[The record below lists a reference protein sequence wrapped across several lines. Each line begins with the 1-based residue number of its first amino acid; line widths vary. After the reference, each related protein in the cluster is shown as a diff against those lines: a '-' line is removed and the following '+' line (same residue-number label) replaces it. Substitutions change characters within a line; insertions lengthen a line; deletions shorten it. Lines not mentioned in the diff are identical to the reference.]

1 MNVWRF
7 DRRVGAMSVR
17 RLFPQKWR
25 LFPQHRRF
33 VMPWRNLVRVVGRG
47 SVLVLSL
54 VLPACSLSDTVESGQ
69 AADAIQTPTSSVVTA
84 ADIPSDIF
92 EDSWARLPLLQR
104 ETLDADGQ
112 RAYDVIVNPDS
123 RYATGLRGPFGMLA
137 YSPLMAEHV
146 FPASTYLRFGTEKD
160 QRLTELVI
168 LATAREVRSQYEWT
182 SHEPAGERAGLEAE
196 IIDLVKRRADLDTV
210 GEISGLGEQERTI
223 IAYVR
228 EVMSEEKVTS
238 ATFDR
243 ARELFGERGVAN
255 LAGLVGYYGLINITL
270 KTFDVQLAPGR
281 TRLLPDLW

>member
-1 MNVWRF
+1 MW
-7 DRRVGAMSVR
+7 GS
-17 RLFPQKWR
+17 
-25 LFPQHRRF
+25 
-33 VMPWRNLVRVVGRG
+33 LVRVDGAVWVVTL
-47 SVLVLSL
+47 SACAVLAFS
-54 VLPACSLSDTVESGQ
+54 ACSFSDAGESAQ
-69 AADAIQTPTSSVVTA
+69 ATGTNQESSSSVVTA
-84 ADIPSDIF
+84 ADIPSDVH

-112 RAYDVIVNPDS
+112 RAYDVIVHPDS
-123 RYATGLRGPFGMLA
+123 RYSTGLRGPIGMMA

-210 GEISGLGEQERTI
+210 GEIPGLGEQERTI
-223 IAYVR
+223 IAFVR

-243 ARELFGERGVAN
+243 ARELFGERGMAN
-255 LAGLVGYYGLINITL
+255 LAIAERLAADGFARVADAVGIDAVGA
-270 KTFDVQLAPGR
+270 DAAP
-281 TRLLPDLW
+281 